1 MSNTNTLKINKSNIN
16 QDKLRSFA
24 AELAKDV
31 KTQADLADLSSTL
44 LKMTVEAALGAEMEH
59 HLGYPKYEQ
68 GGTYGN
74 ARNGYGTKTLKGD
87 HGEIELSIP
96 RDRNRAQ

>member
-1 MSNTNTLKINKSNIN
+1 MSNTKTLKTNIN

-24 AELAKDV
+24 QELAKDV

-44 LKMTVEAALGAEMEH
+44 LKMTVEAALGAEMEY
-59 HLGYPKYEQ
+59 HLGYPKHEQ
-68 GGTYGN
+68 GGASGN